1 MSAAS
6 SPSSPGL
13 TGGPFSTRL
22 NHGAERALSWSPAFA
37 EDDEGGEG
45 WPRAASCLTSGNL
58 RYDLFP
64 VGW

>member
-37 EDDEGGEG
+37 GDGEG
-45 WPRAASCLTSGNL
+45 REGSPRASCLTSGNL